1 MGLELVSG
9 DQVVSSV
16 NEFPH
21 PNRMSIRTSV
31 LKRLLFRLLLAV
43 SLLAFPILVWA
54 QFSQLAVVLS
64 EAGSARTEAGTE
76 AFSDDAEFETLTEQ
90 AGPASRTRSRA
101 GRGVR
106 KAVLASERAEVWQT
120 PSRVTLV
127 IDVRRVKPKR
137 LFAPPYLRPRVVRL
151 LS

>member
-1 MGLELVSG
+1 LGLELVSE

-16 NEFPH
+16 NEFH
-21 PNRMSIRTSV
+21 LPNRMLIRTSL

-64 EAGSARTEAGTE
+64 EAGSARTEARTE
-76 AFSDDAEFETLTEQ
+76 AFIDDVELETLAED
-90 AGPASRTRSRA
+90 ARLAARSRLRA
-101 GRGVR
+101 GRR
-106 KAVLASERAEVWQT
+106 ERQAADASDRAEAGQT
-120 PSRVTLV
+120 ALRLSLV
-127 IDVRRVKPKR
+127 ADFRRVKPKR
-137 LFAPPYLRPRVVRL
+137 LFEPPYLRPRVVRL